1 MAGIHPSVTVW
12 IDTNVMHEIMGQGD
26 LFRDFV
32 KGPAKVEERRMRL
45 QGALWFATALDAE
58 ATVTACYGHEVAAGT
73 ERLAKI
79 GTGAG
84 TWTAVAVQLLR
95 PHVFPQWQPS
105 WTDDGQVIFD
115 DPTKGVRKR
124 GAELDALIVQRCTE
138 RSLILVTRDDKGT
151 IGEARASGSIT
162 VLTPEEYAAARLSR
176 GQARQRFMERLG
188 IGAIHRIVDAT
199 PEARQRTIEEMK
211 VIVGTYRSA
220 WQDPR
225 VRPTNGSA
233 AAKLTHP
240 ATPKLTH
247 PVVQY

>member
-1 MAGIHPSVTVW
+1 VRSFNRDYRCLRTAAEIRRFLAAARSQDKCPSF
-12 IDTNVMHEIMGQGD
+12 GQLHLVCINRG
-26 LFRDFV
+26 RT
-32 KGPAKVEERRMRL
+32 P
-45 QGALWFATALDAE
+45 
-58 ATVTACYGHEVAAGT
+58 
-73 ERLAKI
+73 I
-79 GTGAG
+79 
-84 TWTAVAVQLLR
+84 
-95 PHVFPQWQPS
+95 P
-105 WTDDGQVIFD
+105 IFD

-138 RSLILVTRDDKGT
+138 RSLILVTRNDKGT

-176 GQARQRFMERLG
+176 GQARQRFMERLC

-225 VRPTNGSA
+225 VRPANPPLSLEWPWRTEF
-233 AAKLTHP
+233 
-240 ATPKLTH
+240 
-247 PVVQY
+247 